1 MGRVIFLLEERSM
14 QAFLEALLPR
24 LFPDLSFHCI
34 PHEGKSDLE
43 RSISNTL
50 RQWQEP
56 NAKFVILRDND
67 GGDCFELKERLRQ
80 LCQRGGRDDTLIRIV
95 CQELE
100 AWYLSD
106 PGAMADAFG
115 NEQLR
120 KVGRRASYRNP
131 EVRPKPSE
139 DVERLI
145 PDFQKIAGAR
155 RMGAHLSR
163 EKNSSHSFAVFLNGI
178 EKLHAEC
185 A

>member
-14 QAFLEALLPR
+14 QAFLKVLLPR

-56 NAKFVILRDND
+56 AATFVVVRDND
-67 GGDCFELKERLRQ
+67 GGDCFELKKRLRQ
-80 LCQRGGRDDTLIRIV
+80 LCLLGDRADTLIRIV

-100 AWYLSD
+100 AWYLSEPD
-106 PGAMADAFG
+106 AMADAFG
-115 NEQLR
+115 DERLR
-120 KVGRRASYRNP
+120 NIGRRAPYRDP
-131 EVRPKPSE
+131 EARSKPSD
-139 DVERLI
+139 DVERLV

-155 RMGAHLSR
+155 RMGQYLTR
-163 EKNSSHSFAVFLNGI
+163 NGNRSSSFAVFLNGI
-178 EKLHAEC
+178 ERLRVGNA
-185 A
+185 